1 MLNQQNPI
9 ETKAWESLIAHYDQ
23 LKDIHIKQ
31 LFTENP
37 NRFAQFSASFEDI
50 LLDYSK
56 NRITQETLD
65 LLVGLANECGLKKA
79 IDAMFS
85 GQKINQT

>member
-9 ETKAWESLIAHYDQ
+9 ETKAWEALIAHYDQ

-56 NRITQETLD
+56 TELH
-65 LLVGLANECGLKKA
+65 KKRW
-79 IDAMFS
+79 IYWWVL
-85 GQKINQT
+85 QTNVD